1 MKEKKQKRGVEKIIP
16 FRPQIKKVTNG
27 IKTVIVS
34 INLGFNPNEP
44 NFFTIA

>member
-1 MKEKKQKRGVEKIIP
+1 MKEKKRKRGAEKIIP

-34 INLGFNPNEP
+34 INPNEP
-44 NFFTIA
+44 NYFTIA